1 MVTLPDMVFSG
12 EMKLDLGNCQVRV
25 FQAEAP
31 HTDDSTLIEVVED
44 KVLILGDCTGG
55 TFPDWTV
62 DQVLA
67 DKLAVTI
74 TNIAPDL
81 CLPGHWTPLKKE
93 IIIQDLLD
101 GE

>member
-1 MVTLPDMVFSG
+1 MPG
-12 EMKLDLGNCQVRV
+12 KI
-25 FQAEAP
+25 A
-31 HTDDSTLIEVVED
+31 LIALESAA
-44 KVLILGDCTGG
+44 KTGQR
-55 TFPDWTV
+55 V